1 MIKPQYILNYI
12 IILLL
17 LVLTVEVFEVLGFE
31 QVIDNIEILIISG
44 ITYAVGLFQVPPGNK
59 NNDLENE

>member
-1 MIKPQYILNYI
+1 MITPKHILNYI

-17 LVLTVEVFEVLGFE
+17 LILTVEVFELLGFE

-44 ITYAVGLFQVPPGNK
+44 ITYVVGLFQKPPGGK
-59 NNDLENE
+59 NGQ

>member
-1 MIKPQYILNYI
+1 MIKPQHILNYI

-17 LVLTVEVFEVLGFE
+17 LVFTVEVFEMLGFE

-44 ITYAVGLFQVPPGNK
+44 ITYVVGLFQAPPGGQNGK
-59 NNDLENE
+59 